1 MLKRDTYF
9 PVTGLDHGISEYI
22 WFSSGVFCVIIQ
34 VVFHR
39 SYDPEMVEGMPPSVG
54 EEPKTC
60 LLICHTEWLKLCQYI
75 DDAFLCSDEKPL
87 TKTYSWVG
95 GLFFLRGNNM
105 QTINTFKERTT
116 NLETKHE

>member
-54 EEPKTC
+54 EEPKRSGPEMSHWFH
-60 LLICHTEWLKLCQYI
+60 L
-75 DDAFLCSDEKPL
+75 S
-87 TKTYSWVG
+87 V
-95 GLFFLRGNNM
+95 NM
-105 QTINTFKERTT
+105 SYRMT
-116 NLETKHE
+116 